1 MSSSAGA
8 PGQPSDPGGLAY
20 ASAPGRWVLLATVLG
35 SAVASIDATVV
46 GIALPAI
53 GREFNVGLDA
63 LQWVVT
69 AYTLTL
75 AGLLLLSGS
84 LGDKYG
90 RKRIFVAGVI
100 WFAVASLLC
109 AIAPSTGVLIGARA
123 LQGIGAALLTPGSLA
138 ILEATFRPDDRG
150 KAIGAWSGFSGV
162 GTAIGPFLGGWLVQ
176 AVSWRLIFVINL
188 PLAVIVVAVA
198 LRHVPE
204 TRDPEATGPID
215 VIGGALVTLGLIG
228 LTYGL
233 IQSSAAGWS
242 SGPVLAAL
250 IGGVVLLAAFIWWE
264 RRTPSPMLE
273 LSLFSSTQF
282 TATNIVTFVVYGA
295 IGGALFLLPIELQQV
310 SGYTPL
316 GAGISLLPV
325 TAITLVLSSR
335 SGALAARIGPR
346 LQMSVGPVLVGA
358 GIALFALIGPA
369 GNYLTEVLP
378 GVLVFGFGL
387 AVTVAPLTS
396 TVLEA
401 VPMEH
406 AGMASAVNND
416 VARAAALI
424 AVALLPAAGGIT
436 GDAYLHP
443 TQFSTGFH
451 TASFIS
457 AGLCVLGGV
466 LAAATIRNPRVKA
479 AEAAAPREPL
489 FHCAV
494 DAPPQAALQPAPATT
509 QT

>member
-1 MSSSAGA
+1 MSSAAGA
-8 PGQPSDPGGLAY
+8 AGPPGDPGLAY
-20 ASAPGRWVLLATVLG
+20 ASARGRWVLLATVLG

-53 GREFNVGLDA
+53 GRDFNVGMDS

-75 AGLLLLSGS
+75 AGLLLLAGS

-90 RKRIFVAGVI
+90 RKRIFVTGVI
-100 WFAVASLLC
+100 WFALASLLC
-109 AIAPSTGVLIGARA
+109 AVAPTSEFLIAARA

-138 ILEATFRPDDRG
+138 ILQATFRPDDRG
-150 KAIGAWSGFSGV
+150 KAIGAWSGFAGV
-162 GTAIGPFLGGWLVQ
+162 GTAVGPFIGGWLVS

-188 PLAVIVVAVA
+188 PLAVLVVAVA

-204 TRDPEATGPID
+204 TRDPDATGPID
-215 VIGGALVTLGLIG
+215 VAGGILATFGLIG

-233 IQSSAAGWS
+233 IQGPNTGWS
-242 SGPVLAAL
+242 NGPVLAAL
-250 IGGVVLLAAFIWWE
+250 IGGVVLLAAFVWWE
-264 RRTPSPMLE
+264 RRTSSPMLE

-282 TATNIVTFVVYGA
+282 TATNVVTFVVYGA
-295 IGGALFLLPIELQQV
+295 IGGALFLLPIQLQQV
-310 SGYTPL
+310 SGYSPL
-316 GAGISLLPV
+316 QAGISLLPV

-335 SGALAARIGPR
+335 SGALASRIGPR

-358 GIALFALIGPA
+358 GIALFALIGQ
-369 GNYLTEVLP
+369 GGDYLTEVLP

-396 TVLEA
+396 TALAA
-401 VPMEH
+401 VPAEH

-416 VARAAALI
+416 VARAASLI

-436 GDAYLHP
+436 GDVYLHP
-443 TQFSTGFH
+443 AEFSTGFH

-466 LAAATIRNPRVKA
+466 LAAVTIRNPRR
-479 AEAAAPREPL
+479 AAAPAAAQQL
-489 FHCAV
+489 FNCAV
-494 DAPPQAALQPAPATT
+494 DAPPQVALQPAPVTA
-509 QT
+509 QS

>member
-1 MSSSAGA
+1 MSSPAGA
-8 PGQPSDPGGLAY
+8 PGEPDLVY
-20 ASAPGRWVLLATVLG
+20 ASARGRWVLLATVLG

-53 GREFNVGLDA
+53 GRDFNVGMDS

-75 AGLLLLSGS
+75 AGLLLLAGS

-90 RKRIFVAGVI
+90 RKRVFVTGVI
-100 WFAVASLLC
+100 WFALASLLC
-109 AIAPSTGVLIGARA
+109 SAALTPGVLIAARA

-138 ILEATFRPDDRG
+138 ILQATFRPEDRG
-150 KAIGAWSGFSGV
+150 RAIGAWSGFAGV
-162 GTAIGPFLGGWLVQ
+162 GTAVGPFIGGWLVS

-188 PLAVIVVAVA
+188 PLAALVVAVA

-215 VIGGALVTLGLIG
+215 VAGGILVTFGLIG

-233 IQSSAAGWS
+233 IQGPNAGWS
-242 SGPVLAAL
+242 NGPVLAAL
-250 IGGVVLLAAFIWWE
+250 IGGVVLLAAFVWWE

-282 TATNIVTFVVYGA
+282 TATNVVTFVVYGA
-295 IGGALFLLPIELQQV
+295 IGGALFLLPIQLQQV
-310 SGYTPL
+310 SRYSPL
-316 GAGISLLPV
+316 QAGISLLPV
-325 TAITLVLSSR
+325 TAITLALSSR

-369 GNYLTEVLP
+369 GDYLTEVLP

-401 VPMEH
+401 VPAEH

-436 GDAYLHP
+436 GDAYRHAEE
-443 TQFSTGFH
+443 FSAGFR

-457 AGLCVLGGV
+457 AGLCVLGGA
-466 LAAATIRNPRVKA
+466 LAAVTVRNPRRA
-479 AEAAAPREPL
+479 PTAAPAPQQP

-494 DAPPQAALQPAPATT
+494 DAPPQVAAQPVAAAAPG
-509 QT
+509 